1 MNQETR
7 NSSKWISIGT
17 KDTPPQNLPFIH
29 DAPIYSEYRAGG
41 RKRRNIWEGHASHW
55 KPWWEKSKSLRRHS
69 WFCFYRQPTCVAGH
83 SEFCRYHLYWR
94 WLLLIDGCVI
104 LALLQLGLGSDP
116 GTGAC
121 VLRQSADVSTQ
132 ALSGWHIIPSTVS
145 LSINVQLCA
154 LEMTVIFMLCVWLW
168 AWHWGKLK
176 HKGRNTQE
184 VSYRCSSS

>member
-1 MNQETR
+1 MNFHR
-7 NSSKWISIGT
+7 N

-29 DAPIYSEYRAGG
+29 DAPIYSEYRASR

>member
-1 MNQETR
+1 MVNQETR
-7 NSSKWISIGT
+7 NSTKWISIGT

-29 DAPIYSEYRAGG
+29 DAPIYSEYRASR
-41 RKRRNIWEGHASHW
+41 RKRRNIWEGHASHC
-55 KPWWEKSKSLRRHS
+55 KLWWEKSESLRHYS
-69 WFCFYRQPTCVAGH
+69 CFYRQPTCVAGH
-83 SEFCRYHLYWR
+83 SEFCRYHHYLR
-94 WLLLIDGCVI
+94 WLLLINGCVI

-184 VSYRCSSS
+184 VSYRHSAS